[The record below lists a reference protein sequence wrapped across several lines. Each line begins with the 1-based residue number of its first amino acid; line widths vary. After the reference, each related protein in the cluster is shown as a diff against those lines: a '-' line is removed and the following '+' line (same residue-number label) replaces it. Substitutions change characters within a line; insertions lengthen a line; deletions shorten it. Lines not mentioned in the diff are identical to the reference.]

1 MWQLYVVW
9 TVLGVVMAATLYEAA
24 FAAVTAAFGAAAAR
38 RGIAVVVFAGGLAS
52 TVFWPLT
59 GLLVQEVGWRDACT
73 VLAVMNALCAVPHAI
88 LLPGANGRRIVRR
101 TDIRPGVVPEPG
113 LLEACR
119 QPRFWGLALVYAALG
134 AGSSAVAVHLVP
146 LLQERGA
153 GAAAAALAGLVGV
166 AQVAGRVAEFA
177 GAGRLSLRQVGAMAL
192 AALPVA
198 FALLAWGAQPI
209 LLAMAVILYGAANGT
224 MTIVRGALPAQ
235 MFGAAH
241 YGAVAGGL
249 AACGAFARSI
259 GPLAVA
265 WLWEWGGGYAPAM
278 LALALLATVA
288 VVAFTAATRRC

>member
-1 MWQLYVVW
+1 M
-9 TVLGVVMAATLYEAA
+9 
-24 FAAVTAAFGAAAAR
+24 
-38 RGIAVVVFAGGLAS
+38 
-52 TVFWPLT
+52 
-59 GLLVQEVGWRDACT
+59 
-73 VLAVMNALCAVPHAI
+73 
-88 LLPGANGRRIVRR
+88 
-101 TDIRPGVVPEPG
+101 
-113 LLEACR
+113 
-119 QPRFWGLALVYAALG
+119 
-134 AGSSAVAVHLVP
+134 VP

-166 AQVAGRVAEFA
+166 AQVAGRVAEFV
-177 GAGRLSLRQVGAMAL
+177 GAGRWSLRQVGATAL

-265 WLWEWGGGYAPAM
+265 WLWKWGGGYAPAM
-278 LALALLATVA
+278 LALALFALIALG
-288 VVAFTAATRRC
+288 AFAAATRRC